1 MRWLRLLCNFV
12 GHRWALAESVSSMYD
27 KLQCLR
33 CGEVTYQWQQ
43 IQFRQRTV
51 EHGNNNR

>member
-27 KLQCLR
+27 KLQCTR
-33 CGEVTYQWQQ
+33 CGEVTYQYQQ
-43 IQFRQRTV
+43 VQFRQRTV